1 MGGWVGHVTANFLK
15 QTCAEE
21 EEEEKKRE
29 NDFGRTFLKLCWVM
43 IG

>member
-1 MGGWVGHVTANFLK
+1 MGHVTANFLK
-15 QTCAEE
+15 QTCAE